1 MICEMR
7 NTYAPFVPP
16 RIFPSVER
24 ERVQALGGLV
34 GCGAGAAVLPL
45 LLWLLFFFSYL
56 VSLHVVPCYSFFFF
70 FRSIFDNI
78 PLCLV
83 FSL

>member
-7 NTYAPFVPP
+7 NTYLSICPTAHFSPCGE
-16 RIFPSVER
+16 SVCR
-24 ERVQALGGLV
+24 PLGGWLGVVRVQRSYLSY
-34 GCGAGAAVLPL
+34 CGAF
-45 LLWLLFFFSYL
+45 LFTYL
-56 VSLHVVPCYSFFFF
+56 VSLRVVPCVSFF
-70 FRSIFDNI
+70 FRSVFDNI